1 MLDLKWILANQET
14 MAGYLKNR
22 NHDLDLN
29 ILVQLD
35 ERRRKIIGET
45 EDLKAK
51 RNEGSRKIGNAKNNP
66 DIDVNALK
74 AEIKSMGDTIK
85 NLDSELAEIENKLH
99 DYLMTLPN
107 KLSDTTPIG
116 KDENDNPV
124 VRTWGEPRKFDFE
137 PKPHWD
143 VAEALGI
150 MDFEKGVM
158 LAQSRFTVLKGLG
171 ARMERALVNFMLDLH
186 TKQHGYLEVEPPF
199 MVRSA
204 ILEGTGQL
212 PKFAEDLYKLQNDD
226 LWLIPTAEVPLTN
239 LNRESILEEKDLP
252 LYYTAYTPCFRREA
266 GSAGRD
272 VRGLMRQHQFDKVEM
287 VKICTPETSYDEL
300 EKLTNNAEDVLK
312 ILNLPYRVVN
322 LCSGDIGFGSC
333 KTYDL
338 EVWLPSQ
345 NKYREI
351 SSCSNCEDFQARRMS
366 LRYRPSDTDKNGK
379 IRFAHTLNG
388 SGIAVGRTLIAIIEN
403 YQEKDGS
410 ITIPDALV
418 PYMDGLKKIEI

>member
-1 MLDLKWILANQET
+1 MLDIKYILANQAEY
-14 MAGYLKNR
+14 AEILKNR
-22 NHDLDLN
+22 HFDFDLN
-29 ILVQLD
+29 VIAELD
-35 ERRRKIIGET
+35 SRRRKIIGET
-45 EDLKAK
+45 ETLKAM
-51 RNEGSRKIGNAKNNP
+51 RNKKSKSADATEEFDPKAAK
-66 DIDVNALK
+66 AR
-74 AEIKSMGDTIK
+74 IKE
-85 NLDSELAEIENKLH
+85 LDSELAEVEKELH
-99 DYLMTLPN
+99 DYMMTLPN
-107 KLSDTTPIG
+107 KLSSTTPIG
-116 KDENDNPV
+116 NDENDNPV
-124 VRTWGEPRKFDFE
+124 VRTWGEPRKFEFE
-137 PKPHWD
+137 PKAHWD
-143 VAEALGI
+143 IAEPLGI
-150 MDFEKGVM
+150 MDFERGVL
-158 LAQSRFTVLKGLG
+158 LAQSRFTVLKGMG
-171 ARMERALVNFMLDLH
+171 ARMERALVNFMLDMH
-186 TKQHGYLEVEPPF
+186 TKKHGYLEVEPPF

-212 PKFAEDLYKLQNDD
+212 PKFAEDLYRLQNDD

-300 EKLTNNAEDVLK
+300 EKLTNNAAEVLET
-312 ILNLPYRVVN
+312 LGLPYRVVN
-322 LCSGDIGFGSC
+322 LCSGDIGFGSA

-366 LRYRPSDTDKNGK
+366 LRYRPSDGG
-379 IRFAHTLNG
+379 RPVFAHTLNG

-403 YQEKDGS
+403 YQNEDGS
-410 ITIPDALV
+410 VNVPEALV
-418 PYMDGLKKIEI
+418 PYMDGITRITHS

>member
-1 MLDLKWILANQET
+1 MLDIKYILANREEYAQC
-14 MAGYLKNR
+14 LKNR
-22 NHDLDLN
+22 HHDFDLGV
-29 ILVQLD
+29 LVTLD
-35 ERRRKIIGET
+35 EKRRKIIGET

-51 RNEGSRKIGNAKNNP
+51 RNEGSRKIGMAKKNP
-66 DIDVNALK
+66 ELDVEALK
-74 AEIKSMGDTIK
+74 SEIKAMGDKIK
-85 NLDSELAEIENKLH
+85 ELDTELAEVETELNH
-99 DYLMTLPN
+99 YMMTLPN
-107 KLSDTTPIG
+107 KLSATTPIG
-116 KDENDNPV
+116 NDENDNPV
-124 VRTWGEPRKFDFE
+124 VRTWGEPKKFDFE

-143 VAEALGI
+143 IAEALGI

-158 LAQSRFTVLKGLG
+158 LAQSRFTVLQGLG

-186 TKQHGYLEVEPPF
+186 TKKHGYLEVEPPF

-252 LYYTAYTPCFRREA
+252 KYYTAYTPCFRREA

-287 VKICTPETSYDEL
+287 VKVCTPETSYDEL
-300 EKLTNNAEDVLK
+300 EKLTSDAEDVLK
-312 ILNLPYRVVN
+312 TLNLPYHVVN
-322 LCSGDIGFGSC
+322 LCSGDIGFGSAQ
-333 KTYDL
+333 TYDL

-351 SSCSNCEDFQARRMS
+351 SSCSNCEDFQARRMG
-366 LRYRPSDTDKNGK
+366 LRYRPADGG
-379 IRFAHTLNG
+379 RPVFAHTLNG
-388 SGIAVGRTLIAIIEN
+388 SGIAVGRTLIAVIEN
-403 YQEKDGS
+403 YQNEDGS
-410 ITIPDALV
+410 ITIPEALV
-418 PYMDGLKKIEI
+418 PYMDGLNRITAR

>member
-1 MLDLKWILANQET
+1 MLDIKYILANQAEYAE
-14 MAGYLKNR
+14 MLKNR
-22 NHDLDLN
+22 HHDFDLSV
-29 ILVQLD
+29 LAGLD

-51 RNEGSRKIGNAKNNP
+51 RNEGSRKIGMAKNHP
-66 DIDVNALK
+66 ELDVNALK
-74 AEIKSMGDTIK
+74 SEIKAMGDKIK
-85 NLDSELAEIENKLH
+85 ELDSELAQVNEELTH
-99 DYLMTLPN
+99 HMMTLPN
-107 KLSDTTPIG
+107 ILSSTTPIG
-116 KDENDNPV
+116 NDENDNPV
-124 VRTWGEPRKFDFE
+124 VRTWGEPKKFTFE

-143 VAEALGI
+143 IAEALGI

-158 LAQSRFTVLKGLG
+158 LAQSRFTVLQGLG
-171 ARMERALVNFMLDLH
+171 ARMERALTNFMLDLH
-186 TKQHGYLEVEPPF
+186 TKKHGYLEVEPPF

-212 PKFAEDLYKLQNDD
+212 PKFAEDLYRLQNDD

-252 LYYTAYTPCFRREA
+252 KYYTAYTPCFRREA

-287 VKICTPETSYDEL
+287 VKVCTPETSYDEL
-300 EKLTNNAEDVLK
+300 EKLTSDAEDVLK
-312 ILNLPYRVVN
+312 ILELPYHVVN
-322 LCSGDIGFGSC
+322 LCSGDIGFGSA

-351 SSCSNCEDFQARRMS
+351 SSCSNCEDFQARRMG
-366 LRYRPSDTDKNGK
+366 LRYRPADGGRP
-379 IRFAHTLNG
+379 RFAHTLNG
-388 SGIAVGRTLIAIIEN
+388 SGIAVGRTLIAVIEN
-403 YQEKDGS
+403 YQNEDGS
-410 ITIPDALV
+410 ITVPKALV
-418 PYMDGLKKIEI
+418 PYMDGLEVITHR

>member
-1 MLDLKWILANQET
+1 MLDIKYILGNQAEYT
-14 MAGYLKNR
+14 ECLKNR
-22 NHDLDLN
+22 HFEFDLN
-29 ILVQLD
+29 ILAGLD

-45 EDLKAK
+45 ETLKAM
-51 RNEGSRKIGNAKNNP
+51 RNKKSKGSDSDSDFDPKAAK
-66 DIDVNALK
+66 AR
-74 AEIKSMGDTIK
+74 IKE
-85 NLDSELAEIENKLH
+85 LDAELAEIEKELH
-99 DYLMTLPN
+99 DYMMTLPN
-107 KLSDTTPIG
+107 KLSSTTPIG
-116 KDENDNPV
+116 NDENDNPV
-124 VRTWGEPRKFDFE
+124 VRKWGTPREFAFE
-137 PKPHWD
+137 AKPHWD
-143 VAEALGI
+143 IAEALGI

-171 ARMERALVNFMLDLH
+171 ARMERALVNFMLDMH
-186 TKQHGYLEVEPPF
+186 TKKHGYLEVEPPF

-212 PKFAEDLYKLQNDD
+212 PKFAEDLYRLQNDD

-300 EKLTNNAEDVLK
+300 EKLTNNAGEVLEA
-312 ILNLPYRVVN
+312 LNLPYRVVN
-322 LCSGDIGFGSC
+322 LCSGDIGFGSA

-366 LRYRPSDTDKNGK
+366 LRYRPSDGGK
-379 IRFAHTLNG
+379 PVFAHTLNG

-403 YQEKDGS
+403 YQNEDGS
-410 ITIPDALV
+410 ITVPEALV
-418 PYMDGLKKIEI
+418 PYMDGLAVITR

>member
-1 MLDLKWILANQET
+1 MLDIKYILGNQAEY
-14 MAGYLKNR
+14 AECLKNR
-22 NHDLDLN
+22 HFEFDLN
-29 ILVQLD
+29 ILAGLD

-45 EDLKAK
+45 ETLKAM
-51 RNEGSRKIGNAKNNP
+51 RNKKSKGSDSDSDFDPKAAK
-66 DIDVNALK
+66 AR
-74 AEIKSMGDTIK
+74 IKE
-85 NLDSELAEIENKLH
+85 LDAELAEIEKELH
-99 DYLMTLPN
+99 DYMMTLPN
-107 KLSDTTPIG
+107 KLSSTTPIG
-116 KDENDNPV
+116 NDENDNPV
-124 VRTWGEPRKFDFE
+124 VRTWGTPREFAFE
-137 PKPHWD
+137 AKPHWD
-143 VAEALGI
+143 IAEALGI

-171 ARMERALVNFMLDLH
+171 ARMERALVNLMLDMH
-186 TKQHGYLEVEPPF
+186 TKKHGYLEVEPPF

-212 PKFAEDLYKLQNDD
+212 PKFAEDLYRLQNDD

-300 EKLTNNAEDVLK
+300 EKLTNNAGEVLEA
-312 ILNLPYRVVN
+312 LNLPYRVVN
-322 LCSGDIGFGSC
+322 LCSGDIGFGSA

-366 LRYRPSDTDKNGK
+366 LRYRPSDGGK
-379 IRFAHTLNG
+379 PVFAHTLNG

-403 YQEKDGS
+403 YQNEDGS
-410 ITIPDALV
+410 ITVPEALV
-418 PYMDGLKKIEI
+418 PYMDGLAVITR

>member
-1 MLDLKWILANQET
+1 MLDIKYILSNKDEYAQCLT
-14 MAGYLKNR
+14 NR
-22 NHDLDLN
+22 HHDFDLN
-29 ILVQLD
+29 VLVGLD

-51 RNEGSRKIGNAKNNP
+51 RNEGSRKIGYAKNNP
-66 DIDVNALK
+66 DLNVETLK
-74 AEIKSMGDTIK
+74 AEIKSMGDKIK
-85 NLDSELAEIENKLH
+85 SLDTELADIEKELH

-107 KLSDTTPIG
+107 KLSATTPTG
-116 KDENDNPV
+116 NDENDNPV
-124 VRTWGEPRKFDFE
+124 VRTWGEPRKFDFT

-143 VAEALGI
+143 IAENLGI
-150 MDFEKGVM
+150 MDFERGVM
-158 LAQSRFTVLKGLG
+158 LAQSRFTVLQGLG

-212 PKFAEDLYKLQNDD
+212 PKFAEDLYRLQNDD

-239 LNRESILEEKDLP
+239 LNRESILDERDLP

-300 EKLTNNAEDVLK
+300 EKLTSNAEDVLK
-312 ILNLPYRVVN
+312 LLELPYHVVN

-345 NKYREI
+345 DKYREI
-351 SSCSNCEDFQARRMS
+351 SSCSNCEDFQARRMN
-366 LRYRPSDTDKNGK
+366 LRYRPSDGGK
-379 IRFAHTLNG
+379 PKFAHTLNG

-403 YQEKDGS
+403 YQNEDGT
-410 ITIPDALV
+410 ITIPKALV
-418 PYMDGLKKIEI
+418 PYMDGVTRITAR

>member
-1 MLDLKWILANQET
+1 MLDIKYILANQEEYAA
-14 MAGYLKNR
+14 MLRNRHHDFDLGILAG
-22 NHDLDLN
+22 
-29 ILVQLD
+29 LD
-35 ERRRKIIGET
+35 ERRRRIIGET
-45 EDLKAK
+45 ETLKAM
-51 RNEGSRKIGNAKNNP
+51 RNKKSRNSEDAADFDPKAAK
-66 DIDVNALK
+66 AR
-74 AEIKSMGDTIK
+74 IKE
-85 NLDSELAEIENKLH
+85 LDSELAQVEEELSRH
-99 DYLMTLPN
+99 MMTLPN
-107 KLSDTTPIG
+107 KLSTTTPIG
-116 KDENDNPV
+116 NDENDNPV
-124 VRTWGEPRKFDFE
+124 VRTWGEPRKFSFE

-158 LAQSRFTVLKGLG
+158 LAQSRFTVLQGLG

-186 TKQHGYLEVEPPF
+186 TKKHGYLEVEPPF

-252 LYYTAYTPCFRREA
+252 KYYTAYTPCFRREA

-287 VKICTPETSYDEL
+287 VKVCTPETSYDEL
-300 EKLTNNAEDVLK
+300 EKLTSDAEDVLK
-312 ILNLPYRVVN
+312 ILELPYHVVN
-322 LCSGDIGFGSC
+322 LCSGDIGFGSA

-351 SSCSNCEDFQARRMS
+351 SSCSNCEDFQARRMG
-366 LRYRPSDTDKNGK
+366 LRYRPADGGRP
-379 IRFAHTLNG
+379 RFAHTLNG
-388 SGIAVGRTLIAIIEN
+388 SGIAVGRTLIAVIEN
-403 YQEKDGS
+403 YQNEDGS
-410 ITIPDALV
+410 ITVPKALV
-418 PYMDGLKKIEI
+418 PYMDGLERITAR

>member
-1 MLDLKWILANQET
+1 
-14 MAGYLKNR
+14 
-22 NHDLDLN
+22 
-29 ILVQLD
+29 
-35 ERRRKIIGET
+35 
-45 EDLKAK
+45 
-51 RNEGSRKIGNAKNNP
+51 
-66 DIDVNALK
+66 
-74 AEIKSMGDTIK
+74 
-85 NLDSELAEIENKLH
+85 
-99 DYLMTLPN
+99 
-107 KLSDTTPIG
+107 
-116 KDENDNPV
+116 
-124 VRTWGEPRKFDFE
+124 
-137 PKPHWD
+137 
-143 VAEALGI
+143 EALGI

-158 LAQSRFTVLKGLG
+158 LAQSRFTVLQGLG

-212 PKFAEDLYKLQNDD
+212 PKFAEDLYRLQNDD

-252 LYYTAYTPCFRREA
+252 KYYTAYTPCFRREA

-300 EKLTNNAEDVLK
+300 EKLTSNAEDVLK
-312 ILNLPYRVVN
+312 ILNLPYHVVN

-351 SSCSNCEDFQARRMS
+351 SSCSNCEDFQARRMN
-366 LRYRPSDTDKNGK
+366 LRYRPADGSK

-403 YQEKDGS
+403 YQNEDGS
-410 ITIPDALV
+410 ITIPEALV
-418 PYMDGLKKIEI
+418 PYMDGLTRIDAR

>member
-1 MLDLKWILANQET
+1 MLDIKYILANQEE
-14 MAGYLKNR
+14 YSQCLKNR
-22 NHDLDLN
+22 HHNFDVSL
-29 ILVQLD
+29 LVGLD

-45 EDLKAK
+45 EELKAK
-51 RNEGSRKIGNAKNNP
+51 RNKSSRTAQDASAADFDPKAVKAKIK
-66 DIDVNALK
+66 
-74 AEIKSMGDTIK
+74 E
-85 NLDSELAEIENKLH
+85 LDAELAEVESELH
-99 DYLMTLPN
+99 NYLMTLPN
-107 KLSDTTPIG
+107 KLSTTTPIG
-116 KDENDNPV
+116 EDENDNPV
-124 VRTWGEPRKFDFE
+124 VRTWGEPRKFTFE

-143 VAEALGI
+143 IAEALGI

-158 LAQSRFTVLKGLG
+158 LAQSRFTVLQGLG

-186 TKQHGYLEVEPPF
+186 TKKHGYLEVEPPF

-212 PKFAEDLYKLQNDD
+212 PKFAEDLYRLQNDD

-239 LNRESILEEKDLP
+239 LNRESILDEKDLP

-300 EKLTNNAEDVLK
+300 EKLTANAGEVLET
-312 ILNLPYRVVN
+312 LGLPYRVVN
-322 LCSGDIGFGSC
+322 LCSGDIGFGSA

-351 SSCSNCEDFQARRMS
+351 SSCSNCEDFQARRMA
-366 LRYRPSDTDKNGK
+366 LRYRPADGGRPK
-379 IRFAHTLNG
+379 FAHTLNG

-403 YQEKDGS
+403 YQNEDG
-410 ITIPDALV
+410 TINIPEALV
-418 PYMDGLKKIEI
+418 PYMDGITQINKR

>member
-1 MLDLKWILANQET
+1 MLDIKYILSNTQEYAE
-14 MAGYLKNR
+14 MLKNR
-22 NHDLDLN
+22 KHDFDLGILTELDAK
-29 ILVQLD
+29 
-35 ERRRKIIGET
+35 RRKIIGET
-45 EDLKAK
+45 EELKAK
-51 RNEGSRKIGNAKNNP
+51 RNEGSKKIGMSKKDP
-66 DIDVNALK
+66 SLDVNALK
-74 AEIKSMGDTIK
+74 AEIKAMGDKIK
-85 NLDSELAEIENKLH
+85 ELDTELSEVEEKLRRH
-99 DYLMTLPN
+99 LMTLPN
-107 KLSDTTPIG
+107 KLSTTTPIG
-116 KDENDNPV
+116 NDENDNPV

-143 VAEALGI
+143 IAEALGI

-158 LAQSRFTVLKGLG
+158 LAQSRFTVLQGLG

-186 TKQHGYLEVEPPF
+186 TKKHGYLEVEPPF

-252 LYYTAYTPCFRREA
+252 KYYTAYTPCFRREA

-300 EKLTNNAEDVLK
+300 EKLTSDAEDVLK
-312 ILNLPYRVVN
+312 ILNLPYHVVN

-351 SSCSNCEDFQARRMS
+351 SSCSNCEDFQARRMN
-366 LRYRPSDTDKNGK
+366 LRYRPSDGSK

-388 SGIAVGRTLIAIIEN
+388 SGIAVGRTLIAVIEN
-403 YQEKDGS
+403 YQNEDGS
-410 ITIPDALV
+410 ITVPEALV
-418 PYMDGLKKIEI
+418 PYMDGLKRIDIH

>member
-1 MLDLKWILANQET
+1 MLDIKYILSNTQEYAE
-14 MAGYLKNR
+14 MLKNR
-22 NHDLDLN
+22 KHDFDLGILTELDAK
-29 ILVQLD
+29 
-35 ERRRKIIGET
+35 RRKIIGET

-51 RNEGSRKIGNAKNNP
+51 RNEGSKKIGMSKKDP
-66 DIDVNALK
+66 SLDVNALK
-74 AEIKSMGDTIK
+74 AEIKAMGDKIK
-85 NLDSELAEIENKLH
+85 ELDTELSEVEEKLRRH
-99 DYLMTLPN
+99 LMTLPN
-107 KLSDTTPIG
+107 KLSTTTPIG
-116 KDENDNPV
+116 NDENDNPV

-143 VAEALGI
+143 IAEALGI

-158 LAQSRFTVLKGLG
+158 LAQSRFTVLQGLG

-186 TKQHGYLEVEPPF
+186 TKKHGYLEVEPPF

-252 LYYTAYTPCFRREA
+252 KYYTAYTPCFRREA

-300 EKLTNNAEDVLK
+300 EKLTSDAEDVLK
-312 ILNLPYRVVN
+312 ILNLPYHVVN

-351 SSCSNCEDFQARRMS
+351 SSCSNCEDFQARRMN
-366 LRYRPSDTDKNGK
+366 LRYRPSDGSK

-388 SGIAVGRTLIAIIEN
+388 SGIAVGRTLIAVIEN
-403 YQEKDGS
+403 YQNEDGS
-410 ITIPDALV
+410 ITVPEALV
-418 PYMDGLKKIEI
+418 PYMDGLKRIDIH

>member
-1 MLDLKWILANQET
+1 MLDIKYILANMDEY
-14 MAGYLKNR
+14 AGMLRNR
-22 NHDLDLN
+22 HHDFDLGILSELDAK
-29 ILVQLD
+29 
-35 ERRRKIIGET
+35 RRKIIGET

-51 RNEGSRKIGNAKNNP
+51 RNEGSKRIGMAKNDP
-66 DIDVNALK
+66 SLDVNTLK
-74 AEIKSMGDTIK
+74 AEIKAMGGKISE
-85 NLDSELAEIENKLH
+85 LDSELAKIEEELH
-99 DYLMTLPN
+99 GYLMTLPN
-107 KLSDTTPIG
+107 KLSATTPIG
-116 KDENDNPV
+116 NDENDNPV
-124 VRTWGEPRKFDFE
+124 VRTWGEPRKFSFE

-158 LAQSRFTVLKGLG
+158 LAQSRFTVLQGLG

-239 LNRESILEEKDLP
+239 LNRESILDEKDLP
-252 LYYTAYTPCFRREA
+252 KYYTAYTPCFRREA

-300 EKLTNNAEDVLK
+300 EKLTSNAEDVLK
-312 ILNLPYRVVN
+312 ILNLPYHVVN

-351 SSCSNCEDFQARRMS
+351 SSCSNCEDFQARRMN
-366 LRYRPSDTDKNGK
+366 LRYRPSDGSRP
-379 IRFAHTLNG
+379 RFAHTLNG

-403 YQEKDGS
+403 YQNEDGS
-410 ITIPDALV
+410 VTIPEALV
-418 PYMDGLKKIEI
+418 PYMDGLKRIDIR

>member
-1 MLDLKWILANQET
+1 MLDIKYILSNMDEY
-14 MAGYLKNR
+14 AGMLRDRK
-22 NHDLDLN
+22 HDFNLAVLTELDAK
-29 ILVQLD
+29 
-35 ERRRKIIGET
+35 RRRIIGET

-51 RNEGSRKIGNAKNNP
+51 RNEGSKRIGMAKNDP
-66 DIDVNALK
+66 SLDVNALK
-74 AEIKSMGDTIK
+74 AEIKAMGGKISE
-85 NLDSELAEIENKLH
+85 LDSELAKVEEELH
-99 DYLMTLPN
+99 GYLMTLPN
-107 KLSDTTPIG
+107 KLSATTPIG
-116 KDENDNPV
+116 NDENDNPV
-124 VRTWGEPRKFDFE
+124 VRTWGEPRKFSFE

-158 LAQSRFTVLKGLG
+158 LAQSRFTVLQGIG

-252 LYYTAYTPCFRREA
+252 KYYTAYTPCFRREA

-300 EKLTNNAEDVLK
+300 EKLTSNAEDVLK
-312 ILNLPYRVVN
+312 ILNLPYHVVN

-351 SSCSNCEDFQARRMS
+351 SSCSNCEDFQARRMN
-366 LRYRPSDTDKNGK
+366 LRYRPADGSRP
-379 IRFAHTLNG
+379 RFAHTLNG

-403 YQEKDGS
+403 YQNEDGS
-410 ITIPDALV
+410 ITIPEALV
-418 PYMDGLKKIEI
+418 PYMDGLTRIDAR

>member
-1 MLDLKWILANQET
+1 MLDIKYILANQAEY
-14 MAGYLKNR
+14 AEILKNR
-22 NHDLDLN
+22 HFDFDLN
-29 ILVQLD
+29 VIAELD
-35 ERRRKIIGET
+35 SRRRKIIGET
-45 EDLKAK
+45 ETLKAM
-51 RNEGSRKIGNAKNNP
+51 RNKKSKSADATEEFDPKAAK
-66 DIDVNALK
+66 AR
-74 AEIKSMGDTIK
+74 IKE
-85 NLDSELAEIENKLH
+85 LDSELAEVEKELH
-99 DYLMTLPN
+99 DYMMTLPN
-107 KLSDTTPIG
+107 KLSSTTPIG
-116 KDENDNPV
+116 NDENDNPV
-124 VRTWGEPRKFDFE
+124 VRTWGEPRKFEFE
-137 PKPHWD
+137 PKAHWD
-143 VAEALGI
+143 IAEPLGI
-150 MDFEKGVM
+150 MDFERGVL
-158 LAQSRFTVLKGLG
+158 LAQSRFTVLKGMG
-171 ARMERALVNFMLDLH
+171 ARMERALVNFMLDMH
-186 TKQHGYLEVEPPF
+186 TKKHSYLEVEPPF

-212 PKFAEDLYKLQNDD
+212 PKFAEDLYRLQNDD

-300 EKLTNNAEDVLK
+300 EKLTNNAAEVLET
-312 ILNLPYRVVN
+312 LGLPYRVVN
-322 LCSGDIGFGSC
+322 LCSGDIGFGSA

-366 LRYRPSDTDKNGK
+366 LRYRPSDGG
-379 IRFAHTLNG
+379 RPVFAHTLNG

-403 YQEKDGS
+403 YQNEDGS
-410 ITIPDALV
+410 VNVPEALV
-418 PYMDGLKKIEI
+418 PYMDGITRITHS